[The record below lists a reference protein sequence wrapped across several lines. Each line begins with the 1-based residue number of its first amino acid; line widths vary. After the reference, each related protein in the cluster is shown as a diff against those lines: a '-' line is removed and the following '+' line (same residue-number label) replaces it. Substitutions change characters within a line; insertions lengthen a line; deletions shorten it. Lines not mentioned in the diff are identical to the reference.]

1 MHRQIFRATADD
13 PLLCTWTIS
22 GPVAFAPSCARRSMA
37 PKRRA
42 AGKRRAAAKPAGGR
56 KSKRFKDCVDNTVEE
71 LICPITFELPVDPV
85 TAEDGRVYE
94 RCAIEEWI
102 ARPGELKSPT
112 LNTPMGPRLLPA
124 TQARNIIERMVR
136 TGAIS
141 GPKAEAW
148 SKKLA
153 GEEEVKAV
161 RAAAEGGDVEAM
173 LALGKWYYAGYY
185 GLAKD
190 SKQAA
195 GWFQRGDDL
204 GHVTCTA
211 NLGVCYALGEGVEK
225 DKVYA
230 VHLYGMAAARGS
242 ERGCYN
248 LAKNFAYGLNGLRK
262 NARAATRWYRA
273 MESATVRDDFDESRD
288 KAAKWLREHAVDS

>member
-1 MHRQIFRATADD
+1 
-13 PLLCTWTIS
+13 
-22 GPVAFAPSCARRSMA
+22 MA

-153 GEEEVKAV
+153 GEKEVKAT
-161 RAAAEGGDVEAM
+161 RAKAEGGDAEAM
-173 LALGKWYYAGYY
+173 LMLGGWYYDGKM
-185 GLAKD
+185 GLAED
-190 SKQAA
+190 FEQAA
-195 GWFQRGDDL
+195 GWYQRGHDL
-204 GHVTCTA
+204 GHLTCTME
-211 NLGVCYALGEGVEK
+211 LGHSYDNGEGVEQ
-225 DKVYA
+225 DKAYA
-230 VHLYGMAAARGS
+230 LHLYSIAADRGS
-242 ERGCYN
+242 QLGCYY
-248 LAKNFAYGLNGLRK
+248 LAKCFAKGWNGLRK
-262 NARAATRWYRA
+262 NPREVTRWFRA
-273 MESATVRDDFDESRD
+273 MESATVRDLTDEKFRD
-288 KAAKWLREHAVDS
+288 EAAEWLRKHAVDS

>member
-1 MHRQIFRATADD
+1 
-13 PLLCTWTIS
+13 
-22 GPVAFAPSCARRSMA
+22 MA

-153 GEEEVKAV
+153 GEEEVKEV
-161 RAAAEGGDVEAM
+161 RAMAEGGDAEAM
-173 LALGKWYYAGYY
+173 SDLGQWYYYGRN

-190 SKQAA
+190 RKQAA
-195 GWFQRGDDL
+195 DWFQRGDDL
-204 GHVTCTA
+204 GDVTCTA
-211 NLGVCYALGEGVEK
+211 MLGACYDLDDGVEQ
-225 DKVYA
+225 DEVYA
-230 VHLYGMAAARGS
+230 VHLYTAAAARGS
-242 ERGCYN
+242 EIGCCLLANY
-248 LAKNFAYGLNGLRK
+248 LAKGWSGLRK
-262 NARAATRWYRA
+262 NPRAATRWYRA
-273 MESATVRDDFDESRD
+273 MESATVRDASDGARD
-288 KAAKWLREHAVDS
+288 VAAKWLREHAVDS